1 MQAPPTESV
10 ERGVMDDANSDRSL
24 IAPSA
29 LTPPAGTFT
38 FTDYELFWIT
48 GSYSPTDNLQ
58 ITLGTALPLVSDQP
72 FVGTLGAKLQIVKS
86 DRLRLALHGTV
97 GGGAESGSGG
107 GAGIVGGALTYC
119 LDDGCV
125 SHLNGYL
132 GAGFAFED
140 SAASPIVASA
150 AGIFRLSNQ
159 LRGLIEVD
167 TGYIAGDF
175 ASTSNSFLFN
185 YALRFTG
192 RNVGVDFGF
201 MKLFVDGEDVLD
213 EVPLGI
219 PFVSFTYRGGS
230 QF

>member
-1 MQAPPTESV
+1 
-10 ERGVMDDANSDRSL
+10 MDDANAGCSL

-38 FTDYELFWIT
+38 FTNYEIFWLT

-58 ITLGTALPLVSDQP
+58 ITLGTAVPLTRDQP
-72 FVGTLGAKLQIVKS
+72 FLGTLGAKLQIVKS
-86 DRLRLALHGTV
+86 DRLRLALHGTI
-97 GGGAESGSGG
+97 GGGSEGGSGG

-119 LDDGCV
+119 LDEGCI
-125 SHLNGYL
+125 SRLNGYV
-132 GAGFAFED
+132 GAGFAFENN
-140 SAASPIVASA
+140 AASPILASGA
-150 AGIFRLSNQ
+150 AIFRLGNR
-159 LRGLIEVD
+159 LRGLVELD

-175 ASTSNSFLFN
+175 ASTSNTFLFN

-192 RNVGVDFGF
+192 PNVGVDFGF

-219 PFVSFTYRGGS
+219 PFVSFTYRGGPR
-230 QF
+230 F